1 LTGGGVTTANDNIV
15 QFPAARSSRN
25 GRLLIPAR
33 LRDAR
38 KFLRLSQE
46 DLGERIGV
54 TRQAI
59 SQFERG
65 ERSPDAE
72 TFFALVNILAQPPG
86 FFTTE
91 DAPVFGDFSTKFYR
105 KFGSDTVRRRE
116 ACDTS
121 AGWFV
126 QIAKTFD
133 AIVNYP
139 DVNVPHYDADQFG
152 EDGIDEIAERVRS
165 DWGLGLGP
173 ISNVLALLESN
184 GVIACRY
191 EMAGE
196 KVEAFSFWNGPRPFI
211 FMASEKTAGVR
222 TRFDL
227 AHELGH
233 LVMHRHID
241 SAEIEDKSLLKEI
254 ERQAD
259 RFAGAFLLPKHSFPN
274 EVFTPRL
281 DAFIPLKHRWKVS
294 IQAMIYRC
302 SDLGIFD
309 DTQILNMR
317 KQVSFRKWRTQE
329 PLDDPQIIPLE
340 QPRLLSK
347 AFDLIAQS
355 GRMGIEEIKNAV
367 QINPCFI
374 EAMCNLPNGAL
385 ATSDP
390 PIIDP
395 TLK

>member
-1 LTGGGVTTANDNIV
+1 MTTNPDNVV

-46 DLGERIGV
+46 ELGDKIGV

-65 ERSPDAE
+65 DRNPDAA
-72 TFFALVNILAQPPG
+72 TFAAIVDALDQPAN
-86 FFTTE
+86 FFTTDE
-91 DAPVFGDFSTKFYR
+91 LPNFGKFSTRFYR

-121 AGWFV
+121 AEWLV
-126 QIAKTFD
+126 QTAKVFD
-133 AIVNYP
+133 GAINYP
-139 DVNVPHYDADQFG
+139 EVSIPNYDLAEFG
-152 EDGIDEIAERVRS
+152 EDGIDDIAEQVRA

-184 GVIACRY
+184 GVIVCRY
-191 EMAGE
+191 EMTGE
-196 KVEAFSFWNGPRPFI
+196 NVEAFSFWNGSRPFV
-211 FMASEKTAGVR
+211 FMASEKSAGVR
-222 TRFDL
+222 SRFDL

-233 LVMHRHID
+233 LILHRHID
-241 SAEIEDKSLLKEI
+241 SADIEDKDFLKEI

-281 DAFIPLKHRWKVS
+281 DAFVNLKMRWRVS
-294 IQAMIYRC
+294 VQAMIYRC
-302 SDLGIFD
+302 SDLGLFD
-309 DTQILNMR
+309 DAQILNMR
-317 KQVSFRKWRTQE
+317 KQVSFRKWKTKE
-329 PLDDPQIIPLE
+329 PLDDPSVIPLE
-340 QPRLLSK
+340 MPRLLAK
-347 AFDLIAQS
+347 AFDLVAKS
-355 GRMGIEEIKNAV
+355 GRMSIDELKQAIP
-367 QINPCFI
+367 INPRII
-374 EAMCNLPNGAL
+374 ETMCNLPVGAL
-385 ATSDP
+385 TGTDP
-390 PIIDP
+390 PLLEP

>member
-1 LTGGGVTTANDNIV
+1 MTTKTDNIV
-15 QFPAARSSRN
+15 NFPAARSNRSR
-25 GRLLIPAR
+25 RLLIPGR

-46 DLGERIGV
+46 ELGERIGV

-65 ERSPDAE
+65 DRSPDAE
-72 TFFALVNILAQPPG
+72 TFAAIVDALEQPRG

-91 DAPVFGDFSTKFYR
+91 DAPVFGAYSTRFYR

-116 ACDTS
+116 ACDTY

-126 QIAKTFD
+126 QVAKAFD
-133 AIVNYP
+133 EKINYP
-139 DVNVPHYDADQFG
+139 NVEIPQYDIAEFG
-152 EDGIDEIAERVRS
+152 EDGIDEIAQRVRA

-173 ISNVLALLESN
+173 ISNVLALLESH
-184 GVIACRY
+184 GIIACRY

-196 KVEAFSFWNGPRPFI
+196 KVEAFSFWNGSRPFI
-211 FMASEKTAGVR
+211 FMASEKKAGVR
-222 TRFDL
+222 SRFDL

-241 SAEIEDKSLLKEI
+241 SAEIEDKAFLKEI

-259 RFAGAFLLPKHSFPN
+259 RFSGALLLPARSFPN
-274 EVFTPRL
+274 EVFTPKL
-281 DAFIPLKHRWKVS
+281 DAFIDLKRRWRVS

-309 DTQILNMR
+309 ETQILNMR

-329 PLDDPQIIPLE
+329 PLDDPSIIPLE
-340 QPRLLSK
+340 QPRLLSR
-347 AFDLIAQS
+347 AFELIAQS
-355 GRMGIEEIKNAV
+355 GRMSVEEIKRAV
-367 QINPCFI
+367 QINPRFI
-374 EAMCNLPNGAL
+374 EAMCNLHEGSL
-385 ATSDP
+385 AGVDP
-390 PIIDP
+390 PLTHP

>member
-1 LTGGGVTTANDNIV
+1 MTNNNVF
-15 QFPAARSSRN
+15 QFPAARLGRG

-46 DLGERIGV
+46 ELGNRIGV

-65 ERSPDAE
+65 DRSPDPE
-72 TFFALVNILAQPPG
+72 TFAALAVALEQPPG
-86 FFTTE
+86 FFTTA
-91 DAPVFGDFSTKFYR
+91 DAPVFGEWTTRFYR

-116 ACDTS
+116 ACDTYAS
-121 AGWFV
+121 WFV
-126 QIAKTFD
+126 QVAKALD
-133 AIVNYP
+133 SIVNYP
-139 DVNVPHYDADQFG
+139 VVSVPQYDPSDYG
-152 EDGIDEIAERVRS
+152 DDGIDEIADRVRA

-196 KVEAFSFWNGPRPFI
+196 NVEAFSFWNGHRPFI
-211 FMASEKTAGVR
+211 FMASEKKAGVR

-241 SAEIEDKSLLKEI
+241 SAEIEDRALLKEL

-259 RFAGAFLLPKHSFPN
+259 RFSGAFLLPKRSFAN
-274 EVFTPRL
+274 EVFTPRVEAFL
-281 DAFIPLKHRWKVS
+281 DLKRRWRVS
-294 IQAMIYRC
+294 IQAMVYRC
-302 SDLGIFD
+302 ADLGIFD
-309 DTQILNMR
+309 DVQILNMR
-317 KQVSFRKWRTQE
+317 KQISFRKWRTQE
-329 PLDDPQIIPLE
+329 PLDDPSVIPLE
-340 QPRLLSK
+340 GPRILARAYGLAAESSRMSADLLK
-347 AFDLIAQS
+347 AT
-355 GRMGIEEIKNAV
+355 V
-367 QINPCFI
+367 QINPRFI
-374 EAMCNLPNGAL
+374 EGMCNLAEGSL
-385 ATSDP
+385 TKSDP
-390 PIIDP
+390 PVIEP

>member
-1 LTGGGVTTANDNIV
+1 MTTNPDNVV
-15 QFPAARSSRN
+15 QFPAARSTRS

-38 KFLRLSQE
+38 KFMRLSQE
-46 DLGERIGV
+46 ELGEKTGV

-65 ERSPDAE
+65 ERSPEAE
-72 TFFALVNILAQPPG
+72 TFAAIVEVLEQPPG

-91 DAPVFGDFSTKFYR
+91 EAPVFGAYSTRFYR
-105 KFGSDTVRRRE
+105 KFGSDTARRRE
-116 ACDTS
+116 SSDTY
-121 AGWFV
+121 AEWFV

-133 AIVNYP
+133 DLVNYP
-139 DVNVPHYDADQFG
+139 PANIPEYDVNEFG
-152 EDGIDEIAERVRS
+152 EDGIDEIAEKVRA

-173 ISNVLALLESN
+173 ISNMLALLETN
-184 GVIACRY
+184 GVLACRY
-191 EMAGE
+191 EMTGE
-196 KVEAFSFWNGPRPFI
+196 KVEAFSFWNGNRPFI
-211 FMASEKTAGVR
+211 LMASEKKAGAR

-233 LVMHRHID
+233 LVMHRHVD
-241 SAEIEDKSLLKEI
+241 SAEIEDKGFLKEV

-281 DAFIPLKHRWKVS
+281 DAFVDLKRRWRVS

-309 DTQILNMR
+309 DAQILNMR

-329 PLDDPQIIPLE
+329 PLDDPAIIPLE
-340 QPRLLSK
+340 NPRLLSK
-347 AFDLIAQS
+347 AFDLIAQG
-355 GRMGIEEIKNAV
+355 GRMGMEKIISSV
-367 QINPCFI
+367 QISPRLI
-374 EAMCNLPNGAL
+374 EAMCNLPNGSL
-385 ATSDP
+385 AGSDP
-390 PIIDP
+390 PYILP

>member
-1 LTGGGVTTANDNIV
+1 MTTNPDNVV
-15 QFPAARSSRN
+15 QFPAARSQRN

-46 DLGERIGV
+46 ELGDKIGV
-54 TRQAI
+54 TRQAV

-65 ERSPDAE
+65 DRKPDAA
-72 TFFALVNILAQPPG
+72 TFAAIVNALDQPSG
-86 FFTTE
+86 FFTTD
-91 DAPVFGDFSTKFYR
+91 DAPNFGKFSTRFYR

-121 AGWFV
+121 AEWLV
-126 QIAKTFD
+126 QVAKVFD
-133 AIVNYP
+133 NAINYP
-139 DVNVPHYDADQFG
+139 DVKIPNYDLAEFG
-152 EDGIDEIAERVRS
+152 EDGIDDIAEQVRS

-173 ISNVLALLESN
+173 ISNVLALLESH
-184 GVIACRY
+184 GVIVCRY
-191 EMAGE
+191 EMTGE
-196 KVEAFSFWNGPRPFI
+196 NVEAFSFWNGSRPFI

-222 TRFDL
+222 SRYDL

-233 LVMHRHID
+233 LVLHRHID
-241 SAEIEDKSLLKEI
+241 SADIENKDFLKEI

-281 DAFIPLKHRWKVS
+281 DAFVNLKMRWRVS
-294 IQAMIYRC
+294 VQAMIYRC

-309 DTQILNMR
+309 DAQILNMR
-317 KQVSFRKWRTQE
+317 KQVSFRKWRTKE
-329 PLDDPQIIPLE
+329 PLDDPSIIPLE
-340 QPRLLSK
+340 MPRLLSK
-347 AFDLIAQS
+347 AFDLVAKS
-355 GRMGIEEIKNAV
+355 GRMGVEELKQAIP
-367 QINPCFI
+367 INPRII
-374 EAMCNLPNGAL
+374 EAMCNLQVGAL
-385 ATSDP
+385 AGTDP
-390 PIIDP
+390 PLLEP

>member
-1 LTGGGVTTANDNIV
+1 MTGPTNIL
-15 QFPAARSSRN
+15 QFPAARSNRS

-38 KFLRLSQE
+38 KFLRISQE
-46 DLGERIGV
+46 ELAIKIGV
-54 TRQAI
+54 SRQAI

-65 ERSPDAE
+65 DRSPDAE
-72 TFFALVNILAQPPG
+72 TFAALAAALEQPVG
-86 FFTTE
+86 FFTSE
-91 DAPVFGDFSTKFYR
+91 AAPVFGAYSTRFYR

-116 ACDTS
+116 ASDTV
-121 AGWFV
+121 AGWLV
-126 QIAKTFD
+126 QVAKALD
-133 AIVNYP
+133 EAINYP
-139 DVNVPHYDADQFG
+139 PVRIPEYDVADFD
-152 EDGIDEIAERVRS
+152 EDGIDEIAQRVRA

-191 EMAGE
+191 EMVGE
-196 KVEAFSFWNGPRPFI
+196 KVEAFSFWNGDRPFI
-211 FMASEKTAGVR
+211 FMASEKKAGVR
-222 TRFDL
+222 SRFDL

-241 SAEIEDKSLLKEI
+241 SADIENKDFLKEI

-259 RFAGAFLLPKHSFPN
+259 RFAGAFLLPANSFPN

-281 DAFIPLKHRWKVS
+281 DAFLDLKRRWRVS

-309 DTQILNMR
+309 DGQILNMR

-329 PLDDPQIIPLE
+329 PLDDPSIIPLE
-340 QPRLLSK
+340 TPRLLTK
-347 AFDLIAQS
+347 AFEMVAQS
-355 GRMGIEEIKNAV
+355 GRMGVDELKNAI
-367 QINPCFI
+367 QINPQII
-374 EAMCNLPNGAL
+374 EMICNLPNGSL
-385 ATSDP
+385 LGTDP
-390 PIIDP
+390 PLVSP
-395 TLK
+395 SLK

>member
-1 LTGGGVTTANDNIV
+1 MTASNNVTP
-15 QFPAARSSRN
+15 FPAARSGRN

-33 LRDAR
+33 LREAR
-38 KFLRLSQE
+38 KFQRLSQE
-46 DLGERIGV
+46 ELGEKIGV

-65 ERSPDAE
+65 DRSPDTA
-72 TFFALVNILAQPPG
+72 TFFALVNALDQPVG
-86 FFTTE
+86 FFTTQE
-91 DAPVFGDFSTKFYR
+91 GRVFGDYSTRFYR

-116 ACDTS
+116 ATDTY
-121 AGWFV
+121 AEWFV
-126 QIAKTFD
+126 QVAKTFD
-133 AIVNYP
+133 DIINYP
-139 DVNVPHYDADQFG
+139 AVNVPEYDIKEFG
-152 EDGIDEIAERVRS
+152 EDGIDEIAERVRA

-184 GVIACRY
+184 GVLACRY
-191 EMAGE
+191 EMPGE

-211 FMASEKTAGVR
+211 FMASEKKAGVR
-222 TRFDL
+222 SRFDL

-233 LVMHRHID
+233 LVMHRHVD
-241 SAEIEDKSLLKEI
+241 SADIEDKASLKEI

-281 DAFIPLKHRWKVS
+281 DAFLDLKRRWRVS

-309 DTQILNMR
+309 EYQILNMR
-317 KQVSFRKWRTQE
+317 KQISFRKWRTEE
-329 PLDDPQIIPLE
+329 PLDDPLIIPLE
-340 QPRLLSK
+340 NPRLLAK
-347 AFDLIAQS
+347 AFEIISQS
-355 GRMGIEEIKNAV
+355 GRMSVEEIKRAV
-367 QINPCFI
+367 QITPRFI
-374 EAMCNLPNGAL
+374 EAMCNLPDGAL
-385 ATSDP
+385 AGSDP
-390 PIIDP
+390 PLLGP

>member
-1 LTGGGVTTANDNIV
+1 
-15 QFPAARSSRN
+15 
-25 GRLLIPAR
+25 
-33 LRDAR
+33 
-38 KFLRLSQE
+38 LRLSQE
-46 DLGERIGV
+46 ELGERIGV

-65 ERSPDAE
+65 DRSPDAE
-72 TFFALVNILAQPPG
+72 TFSALVTVLEQPPG

-91 DAPVFGDFSTKFYR
+91 EAPVFGEYSTRFYR

-116 ACDTS
+116 ASDTY
-121 AGWFV
+121 AEWFV
-126 QIAKTFD
+126 QVAKTFD
-133 AIVNYP
+133 DVINYP
-139 DVNVPHYDADQFG
+139 ALNVPEYDINEFG
-152 EDGIDEIAERVRS
+152 EDGIDEIAENVRR

-184 GVIACRY
+184 GILACRY
-191 EMAGE
+191 EMKGE

-222 TRFDL
+222 SRFDL

-241 SAEIEDKSLLKEI
+241 SAEIEDKDYLKEI

-281 DAFIPLKHRWKVS
+281 DAFVDLKRRWKVS

-302 SDLGIFD
+302 SDLGLFD
-309 DTQILNMR
+309 DAQILNMR

-329 PLDDPQIIPLE
+329 PLDDPSIIPLE
-340 QPRLLSK
+340 NPRLLTK
-347 AFDLIAQS
+347 AFELVAQS
-355 GRMGIEEIKNAV
+355 GRMSVEQIKSAV
-367 QINPCFI
+367 QISPRFI
-374 EAMCNLPNGAL
+374 EAMCNLAEGAL
-385 ATSDP
+385 AGSDP
-390 PIIDP
+390 PTVLP

>member
-1 LTGGGVTTANDNIV
+1 MTTEPDNIV
-15 QFPAARSSRN
+15 QFPAARSNRS

-46 DLGERIGV
+46 DLAEKIGV
-54 TRQAI
+54 SRQAV

-65 ERSPDAE
+65 ERSPDAA
-72 TFFALVNILAQPPG
+72 TFASMVEALEQPPG

-91 DAPVFGDFSTKFYR
+91 EPPVFGRYSTRFYR
-105 KFGSDTVRRRE
+105 KFGSDTARRRD

-121 AGWFV
+121 AEWLV
-126 QIAKTFD
+126 QVAKVFD
-133 AIVNYP
+133 GLINYP
-139 DVNVPHYDADQFG
+139 AVNIPQYDVADFG
-152 EDGIDEIAERVRS
+152 EDGIDDIAERVRS

-184 GVIACRY
+184 GIIACRY
-191 EMAGE
+191 EMTGE

-211 FMASEKTAGVR
+211 FMASEKSAGVR
-222 TRFDL
+222 SRYDL

-241 SAEIEDKSLLKEI
+241 SADIEDRVFLKEI

-281 DAFIPLKHRWKVS
+281 DAFVDLKRRWKVS

-309 DTQILNMR
+309 EAQILNMR
-317 KQVSFRKWRTQE
+317 KQISFRRWRTCE
-329 PLDDPQIIPLE
+329 PLDDPAIIPLE
-340 QPRLLSK
+340 IPRLLAK
-347 AFDLIAQS
+347 AFELMAQS
-355 GRMGIEEIKNAV
+355 GRMGIDELKQAV
-367 QINPCFI
+367 QINPRFI
-374 EAMCNLPNGAL
+374 EAMCNLPTGAL
-385 ATSDP
+385 SGVDP
-390 PIIDP
+390 PLAQP

>member
-1 LTGGGVTTANDNIV
+1 VTKDNV
-15 QFPAARSSRN
+15 LQFPAARPNRG

-46 DLGERIGV
+46 ELGDRIGV

-65 ERSPDAE
+65 DRLPDPE
-72 TFFALVNILAQPPG
+72 TFAALVSVLEQPPG
-86 FFTTE
+86 FFTSD
-91 DAPVFGDFSTKFYR
+91 DAPVFGQSTTRFYR

-116 ACDTS
+116 ACDTYAS
-121 AGWFV
+121 WFV
-126 QIAKTFD
+126 QVAKAFD
-133 AIVNYP
+133 SIVNYP
-139 DVNVPHYDADQFG
+139 TVKVPQYDPVDFG

-184 GVIACRY
+184 GIIACRY

-196 KVEAFSFWNGPRPFI
+196 NVEAFSFWNGLRPFI
-211 FMASEKTAGVR
+211 FMASEKKAGVR

-241 SAEIEDKSLLKEI
+241 SAEIEDRALLKEV

-281 DAFIPLKHRWKVS
+281 DAFVELKKRWRVS

-302 SDLGIFD
+302 ADLGIFD
-309 DTQILNMR
+309 DAQVLNMR

-329 PLDDPQIIPLE
+329 PLDDPSIIPLE
-340 QPRLLSK
+340 SPRLLTR
-347 AFDLIAQS
+347 AFGLVAES
-355 GRMGIEEIKNAV
+355 GRMTVDELKAAV
-367 QINPCFI
+367 QINPRFI
-374 EAMCNLPNGAL
+374 EAMCNLTEGSL
-385 ATSDP
+385 TMGEP
-390 PIIDP
+390 PMIEP

>member
-1 LTGGGVTTANDNIV
+1 MTTKPDNVV
-15 QFPAARSSRN
+15 QFPAARSNRR

-46 DLGERIGV
+46 DLGEKIGV
-54 TRQAI
+54 SRQAV

-65 ERSPDAE
+65 DRSPDAA
-72 TFFALVNILAQPPG
+72 TFAAIVDALEQPPG

-91 DAPVFGDFSTKFYR
+91 DAPVFGDYSTRFYR
-105 KFGSDTVRRRE
+105 KFGSDTVRRRD
-116 ACDTS
+116 ACDTY
-121 AGWFV
+121 AEWLV
-126 QIAKTFD
+126 QVAKVFD
-133 AIVNYP
+133 GVINYP
-139 DVNVPHYDADQFG
+139 AVNVPHYDVADFG
-152 EDGIDEIAERVRS
+152 EDGIDDIAECVRS

-184 GVIACRY
+184 GIIACRY
-191 EMAGE
+191 EMTGE
-196 KVEAFSFWNGPRPFI
+196 NVEAFSFWNGPRPFI
-211 FMASEKTAGVR
+211 FMASEKSAGVR
-222 TRFDL
+222 SRFDL

-241 SAEIEDKSLLKEI
+241 SADIEDRNFLKDI

-281 DAFIPLKHRWKVS
+281 DAFVEMKRRWKVS

-309 DTQILNMR
+309 ESQILNMR
-317 KQVSFRKWRTQE
+317 KQVSFRRWRTSE
-329 PLDDPQIIPLE
+329 PLDNPAIIPLE
-340 QPRLLSK
+340 NPRLLAK
-347 AFDLIAQS
+347 AFELVAQS
-355 GRMGIEEIKNAV
+355 GRMGIDELKQAV
-367 QINPCFI
+367 QINPRFI
-374 EAMCNLPNGAL
+374 EAMCNLPLGAL
-385 ATSDP
+385 TGADP
-390 PIIDP
+390 PLANP

>member
-1 LTGGGVTTANDNIV
+1 MTTNNIV
-15 QFPAARSSRN
+15 HFPAARPDRG

-33 LRDAR
+33 VRDAR

-46 DLGERIGV
+46 ELGDRIGV

-65 ERSPDAE
+65 DRLPDPE
-72 TFFALVNILAQPPG
+72 TFTALVSALEQPPG
-86 FFTTE
+86 FFTSE
-91 DAPVFGDFSTKFYR
+91 DEPVFGQSTTRFYR
-105 KFGSDTVRRRE
+105 KFGSDTARRRE
-116 ACDTS
+116 ACDTY

-126 QIAKTFD
+126 QVAKAFD
-133 AIVNYP
+133 RFVNYP
-139 DVNVPHYDADQFG
+139 AVKVPQYDHADFG

-196 KVEAFSFWNGPRPFI
+196 NVEAFSFWNGPRPFI
-211 FMASEKTAGVR
+211 FMASEKKAGVR

-241 SAEIEDKSLLKEI
+241 SSEIEDRTFLKEI

-281 DAFIPLKHRWKVS
+281 DAFVELKRRWRVS

-309 DTQILNMR
+309 ENQILNMR

-329 PLDDPQIIPLE
+329 PLDDPSLIPLE
-340 QPRLLSK
+340 SPRLLTR
-347 AFDLIAQS
+347 AFDLAAES
-355 GRMGIEEIKNAV
+355 GKMTADGLKAAV
-367 QINPCFI
+367 QINPRFI
-374 EAMCNLPNGAL
+374 EAMCNLKKGSL
-385 ATSDP
+385 TMGEP
-390 PIIDP
+390 PIIEP